1 MASFSSG
8 RGRRG
13 ASVKGRRYVQQD
25 RRSEPKKVVEDRH
38 CGERAGGKDETK
50 KKPRQG
56 SRQQESEPVETRAV
70 TNDGPPIRVHGM
82 IQQRTPEDVAAE
94 EAVARAIH
102 GPSVRPSGDNVP

>member
-1 MASFSSG
+1 M
-8 RGRRG
+8 
-13 ASVKGRRYVQQD
+13 
-25 RRSEPKKVVEDRH
+25 
-38 CGERAGGKDETK
+38 
-50 KKPRQG
+50 
-56 SRQQESEPVETRAV
+56 ETRAV